1 MPIDRRHLICHAKS
15 KYLVVSFYSFRPFC
29 TIAIY
34 CVKNRTSLGN
44 GRIYY
49 LAELDR
55 LRQDLTQLKMSVRLK
70 EKKRERLKTSHR
82 WYKRGGSRCYL
93 ICTKQ

>member
-1 MPIDRRHLICHAKS
+1 MPIDRRHLICRAKS

-34 CVKNRTSLGN
+34 CCVKNRTSLGN

-70 EKKRERLKTSHR
+70 EKK
-82 WYKRGGSRCYL
+82 KRKIEDKS
-93 ICTKQ
+93 QMV